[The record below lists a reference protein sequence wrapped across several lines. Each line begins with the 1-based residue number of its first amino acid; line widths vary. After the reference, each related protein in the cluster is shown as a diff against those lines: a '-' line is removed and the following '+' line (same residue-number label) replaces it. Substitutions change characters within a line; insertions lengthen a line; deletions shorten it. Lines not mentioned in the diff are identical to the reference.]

1 MTTITKLDFSDVMYL
16 PIQICYTG
24 AGISVEIGH
33 ERHEITMGLTVDQ
46 AKELASQLIETLK
59 EIE

>member
-16 PIQICYTG
+16 PIETSYAG
-24 AGISVEIGH
+24 AGISIGLGHQGH
-33 ERHEITMGLTVDQ
+33 EISIDLTVDQ
-46 AKELASQLIETLK
+46 AKQLVEQLIETLK